1 MSGSSGSNSQKPLRE
16 LAWAIAMSE
25 GQFSLIL
32 AHCNYLSLR
41 SRSVQQLHEICAVP
55 IRELVLHPSN
65 QLLYSTIQQEV
76 ATQIPSALMVLG
88 LESVNN
94 LDYLLTSMNQVREEF
109 RKNCPF
115 PLVIW
120 VNDEIVRK
128 LIRLVPDI
136 ESWAKRTVLTYPPE
150 TLIHEL
156 HQNTNTLFTKV
167 FDLGISPFLANDA
180 ILGRNVSGEIQA
192 ALQELKNQGRDIPET
207 LQASL
212 DFVWGRE
219 AYDQDKID
227 LALANYQHSLAFWQ
241 QVKHFLL
248 RCSLVA
254 TKKLFWTLLLVY
266 YIKSETSVAG
276 ESPSPEPTLREKEG
290 SLLFHIGLCYCRKAE
305 LDKAQS
311 CHHWYKALLYFQQ
324 CIDGFEQVGR
334 LDLVAKFIGQLG
346 EVWRRLE
353 NWDELHK
360 LAQKAQPLHK
370 KHGNPASLA
379 QNYGFFAEVALYQHQ
394 GNKAKAFVKKALQLS
409 DATTEEQ
416 HQSWYLL
423 LLARS
428 QQQLGQV
435 QEAIKTLETAKKA
448 EPENNPLLYI
458 QILNELR
465 DLYYQQHRYLEAF
478 DVKQCRRSIEQQ
490 FNFRAFIGAGRL
502 QSRRQATFSLT
513 QSEHRETVAREILA
527 SGRENDIKGL
537 IARIGSTQHKLTV
550 IYGQSGVGKSSL
562 VNAGLLPTLRYQN
575 IGTDTRDILAVPLR
589 VYTDWVKDL
598 GKSLFKALEK
608 RGITLSAIPDSAATL
623 IEQLTQN
630 EHHNLLTVLIFDQF
644 EEFFFIC
651 SESEQKE
658 QIFEFLGKCLNIPGV
673 KVVLSMRKDYLH
685 DLLIGNHLPHLDAI
699 QNDILSKNIL
709 YPLGNFSR
717 KDAKNLIRHLTD
729 GSQFP
734 LEPALIH
741 EVVKDLA
748 SRSKEVRPIEL
759 QVVCAQLQTEEIT
772 TLVEY
777 QERGPKD
784 KLVQR
789 YLGEVIKDC
798 GTENQRTAELVLYL
812 LTHGKK
818 PRPLKSHADLEAQ
831 LKALAADLAIKPDKL
846 KAGTSQQLS
855 LVLDILVKS
864 GLVFKITDSYG
875 IRYQI
880 VHDYLTYFIRNP
892 RERNLLDEIKSQFS
906 QKQLIYVQK
915 QKNFAAVAV
924 GFILV
929 ISTVLS
935 QHQRQEAESQR
946 QKAEFQRQE
955 AEFQREEAEK
965 NQILARIKTSEALS
979 ASGQRFESL
988 IEAINAGSQFK
999 QKSTLLSNK
1008 KILEQVVAALKQS
1021 IYWIK
1026 ESNRLERHKSI
1037 VWDVSVLKN
1046 EDGKPTTIA
1055 SASYDGTVI
1064 LWKPDGELIQEFKAH
1079 EDRLLSVNFSPNGQI
1094 MATASFDKKVKL
1106 WKSNGQG
1113 SFKDFPYKTI
1123 QGHNK
1128 GVYDV
1133 SFSPDGKIIATASR
1147 DKTVKLWDLDGSFI
1161 QTLEG
1166 HDKGVNSVVF
1176 SPDSKIIATASRDN
1190 TVKLWQRTDEDK
1202 FESIR
1207 DKTLQGHSDIV
1218 WAVKFSPDG
1227 KMIATASRDNTVK
1240 LWSLDGRFARTIKGH
1255 KDSVLSMSFSPN
1267 GRSIATASQ
1276 DNTVKVWNVGNGQ
1289 LKTTLTGHSNGV
1301 YDVSFL
1307 SENRLV
1313 SASADH
1319 SLKLWQLGNK
1329 IFKKTLNGH
1338 TGKVWD
1344 VSFSPEGERIAS
1356 ASADGTVKLWQRDA
1370 STDGNHTLDYK
1381 LLKILTGH
1389 KKEVLDVS
1397 FSQDGQTIATASD
1410 DTTVQVWT
1418 GDGIRQ
1424 WILYHDD
1431 QVFGV
1436 SVSPDGKTI
1445 ATASRDNTVR
1455 LWTFDG
1461 IWRNT
1466 LTMEHSDWVR
1476 DVTFSPDGQIIASAS
1491 DDTIVKLWKPDGN
1504 LITTLKGNNGHKSWV
1519 RSVAFSPDS
1528 KIIATASEDNTAK
1541 LWTIAGEY
1549 ITTLEGHRDQ
1559 VRSVAFSP
1567 KDKIIATAS
1576 DDKTVKLWNWD
1587 GSLRRTLPRHRDGIR
1602 GVSFSPDGQT
1612 LALASANNT
1621 VILWDFKEI
1630 KKLDELDE
1638 LLRYGCDWLED
1649 YIKTNPKMKP
1659 SDADGATNPELPQCE
1674 GIGTQ

>member
-1 MSGSSGSNSQKPLRE
+1 MGIR
-16 LAWAIAMSE
+16 IAMSE

-41 SRSVQQLHEICAVP
+41 SRSVQQLQEICAVP
-55 IRELVLHPSN
+55 IRELVLHSSN
-65 QLLYSTIQQEV
+65 QRLYSTIQQEV

-88 LESVNN
+88 LESVDN

-156 HQNTNTLFTKV
+156 HQNTNALFTKV
-167 FDLGISPFLANDA
+167 LDLGISPFLANDA
-180 ILGRNVSGEIQA
+180 ILGRGVSGEIQA
-192 ALQELKNQGRDIPET
+192 ALQEVKNQGRDIPET

-219 AYDQDKID
+219 AYGQEKID
-227 LALANYQHSLAFWQ
+227 LALAHYQHSIAFWQ
-241 QVKHFLL
+241 QVKHFLI

-266 YIKSETSVAG
+266 YITSETPVAG
-276 ESPSPEPTLREKEG
+276 ESPPQKPTLREKEG
-290 SLLFHIGLCYCRKAE
+290 VLLFHIGLCYCRKAE

-311 CHHWYKALLYFQQ
+311 CHHWHKALFYFQQ
-324 CIDGFEQVGR
+324 CIDRFEQVGR

-353 NWDELHK
+353 NWDELYK
-360 LAQKAQPLHK
+360 LAQKAQRLHK
-370 KHGNPASLA
+370 NHGNPASLA
-379 QNYGFFAEVALYQHQ
+379 QNYGFFAEVALFQNQ

-409 DATTEEQ
+409 DATTQKQ
-416 HQSWYLL
+416 HHSWHLL

-428 QQQLGQV
+428 QQQLGQI

-513 QSEHRETVAREILA
+513 QSEHRETLAREILA
-527 SGRENDIKGL
+527 SGREHDIKRL

-589 VYTDWVKDL
+589 VYTDWVNDL

-608 RGITLSAIPDSAATL
+608 QGITLSAIPDSAATL

-658 QIFEFLGKCLNIPGV
+658 QIFEFFGKCLNIPGV

-717 KDAKNLIRHLTD
+717 KDAKNLIRRLTD

-759 QVVCAQLQTEEIT
+759 QVVCAQLQTEGIT

-798 GTENQRTAELVLYL
+798 GAENQRTAELVLYL

-818 PRPLKSHADLEAQ
+818 PRPIKSRADLEAQ
-831 LKALAADLAIKPDKL
+831 LKALAADLAIKPDQL

-892 RERNLLDEIKSQFS
+892 RSKNLLDEIKSQFS
-906 QKQLIYVQK
+906 QKQLIDVQK

-924 GFILV
+924 CFILV
-929 ISTVLS
+929 IATVLS
-935 QHQRQEAESQR
+935 QHQRQAAESQR
-946 QKAEFQRQE
+946 QAAESQRQ
-955 AEFQREEAEK
+955 AAEK
-965 NQILARIKTSEALS
+965 NQLLARIKTSEALF
-979 ASGQRFESL
+979 ASGQKFESL
-988 IEAINAGSQFK
+988 IEAINAGSQLR
-999 QKSTLLSNK
+999 QKSTLLSNQDIYK
-1008 KILEQVVAALKQS
+1008 EIHAQIVAALKQS
-1021 IYWIK
+1021 IYWI
-1026 ESNRLERHKSI
+1026 EEHNRLEGHKSL
-1037 VWDVSVLKN
+1037 VWDVSVLNN

-1055 SASYDGTVI
+1055 SASYDGTVR
-1064 LWKPDGELIQEFKAH
+1064 LWKPDGELIQEIKAH
-1079 EDRLLSVNFSPNGQI
+1079 EDRVLSVNFSPNGQI

-1106 WKSNGQG
+1106 WKANGQG
-1113 SFKDFPYKTI
+1113 GFEDFSYQTI
-1123 QGHNK
+1123 EGHNE

-1147 DKTVKLWDLDGSFI
+1147 DKTVKLWDLEGRRLK
-1161 QTLEG
+1161 TLTG
-1166 HDKGVNSVVF
+1166 HDKSVNSVAF
-1176 SPDSKIIATASRDN
+1176 SPDGKMIVTASRDN
-1190 TVKLWQRTDEDK
+1190 TVKLWQLTDEDK
-1202 FESIR
+1202 EIFPY
-1207 DKTLQGHSDIV
+1207 KTLEGHSDIV
-1218 WAVKFSPDG
+1218 WAVSFSHDG
-1227 KMIATASRDNTVK
+1227 ETIATASRDKTVK
-1240 LWSLDGRFARTIKGH
+1240 LWSLDDGSIKTIKGH
-1255 KDSVLSMSFSPN
+1255 KDSVLSMSFSLN
-1267 GRSIATASQ
+1267 DKIIATASQ
-1276 DNTVKVWNVGNGQ
+1276 DNTIKVWNVNNGKLQ
-1289 LKTTLTGHSNGV
+1289 TTLTGHSNGV

-1319 SLKLWQLGNK
+1319 SLKVWKLGK
-1329 IFKKTLNGH
+1329 RSFKQNLNGH
-1338 TGKVWD
+1338 TDKVWD
-1344 VSFSPEGERIAS
+1344 VSFSPNGDRIAS
-1356 ASADGTVKLWQRDA
+1356 ASADSTVKLWEKDS
-1370 STDGNHTLDYK
+1370 STNGSHTPDYR
-1381 LLKILTGH
+1381 LLKNLEGH
-1389 KKEVLDVS
+1389 NKEVLDVS
-1397 FSQDGQTIATASD
+1397 FSLDGQTIATASYD
-1410 DTTVQVWT
+1410 KTVQLWT
-1418 GDGIRQ
+1418 GNGRRL
-1424 WILYHDD
+1424 WILKHPD
-1431 QVFGV
+1431 QVFDV

-1445 ATASRDNTVR
+1445 ATASRDNIVR
-1455 LWTFDG
+1455 LWRFDG
-1461 IWRNT
+1461 EWQQT
-1466 LTMEHSDWVR
+1466 LLKDHRDWVR
-1476 DVTFSPDGQIIASAS
+1476 DVTFSPNGQIIASAS
-1491 DDTIVKLWKPDGN
+1491 DDTTVKLWKPDGR
-1504 LITTLKGNNGHKSWV
+1504 LITTLTGDRGHKSWV
-1519 RSVAFSPDS
+1519 RSVAFSPDGQ
-1528 KIIATASEDNTAK
+1528 IIATASEDNTAK

-1549 ITTLEGHRDQ
+1549 ITTLQGHRDQ

-1567 KDKIIATAS
+1567 KEKIIATAS

-1587 GSLRRTLPRHRDGIR
+1587 GSLLRTLPRHRDGIR

-1630 KKLDELDE
+1630 RKLDEL
-1638 LLRYGCDWLED
+1638 
-1649 YIKTNPKMKP
+1649 
-1659 SDADGATNPELPQCE
+1659 
-1674 GIGTQ
+1674 

>member
-1 MSGSSGSNSQKPLRE
+1 
-16 LAWAIAMSE
+16 
-25 GQFSLIL
+25 
-32 AHCNYLSLR
+32 
-41 SRSVQQLHEICAVP
+41 
-55 IRELVLHPSN
+55 
-65 QLLYSTIQQEV
+65 
-76 ATQIPSALMVLG
+76 MVLG
-88 LESVNN
+88 LESVDN

-120 VNDEIVRK
+120 VNDGIVRK

-156 HQNTNTLFTKV
+156 HQNTNALFTNV
-167 FDLGISPFLANDA
+167 LDLGISPFLANDA
-180 ILGRNVSGEIQA
+180 ILGRGVSGEIQA
-192 ALQELKNQGRDIPET
+192 ALQEVKNQGRDIPET

-219 AYDQDKID
+219 AYGQDKID
-227 LALANYQHSLAFWQ
+227 LALAHYQHSLAFWQ
-241 QVKHFLL
+241 QVKHFLI
-248 RCSLVA
+248 RYSLVA

-266 YIKSETSVAG
+266 YITSETPVAG
-276 ESPSPEPTLREKEG
+276 DLPPQKPTLREKEG
-290 SLLFHIGLCYCRKAE
+290 VLLFYIGLCYCRKAE

-311 CHHWYKALLYFQQ
+311 CDHWYKALFYFQQ

-353 NWDELHK
+353 NWDELYK
-360 LAQKAQPLHK
+360 LAQKAQRLHK

-379 QNYGFFAEVALYQHQ
+379 QNYGFFAEVALFEHQ

-409 DATTEEQ
+409 EATTEKQ
-416 HQSWYLL
+416 HHSWYLL

-465 DLYYQQHRYLEAF
+465 NLYYQQHRYLEAF

-502 QSRRQATFSLT
+502 QSRRQANSASGK
-513 QSEHRETVAREILA
+513 SEHRETVAREILA
-527 SGRENDIKGL
+527 SGRENDIKRL

-575 IGTDTRDILAVPLR
+575 IGTDIRDILAVPLR
-589 VYTDWVKDL
+589 VYTDWVKSL

-630 EHHNLLTVLIFDQF
+630 GNHNLLTVLIFDQF

-658 QIFEFLGKCLNIPGV
+658 QIFEFLGKCLNIPDV

-685 DLLIGNHLPHLDAI
+685 DLLIGNHLPHLGAI

-717 KDAKNLIRHLTD
+717 KDAKNLIRRLTD
-729 GSQFP
+729 CSQFP
-734 LEPALIH
+734 LESALIN

-748 SRSKEVRPIEL
+748 SRSREVRPIEL
-759 QVVCAQLQTEEIT
+759 QVVCAQLQTEGIT

-777 QERGPKD
+777 RERGPKD

-798 GTENQRTAELVLYL
+798 GAENQRTAELVLYL

-818 PRPLKSHADLEAQ
+818 PRPLKSRADLEAQ
-831 LKALAADLAIKPDKL
+831 LKALAADLAIKPDQL
-846 KAGTSQQLS
+846 EAGSSQQLS
-855 LVLDILVKS
+855 LVLEILVKS
-864 GLVFKITDSYG
+864 GLVFKLADSHG
-875 IRYQI
+875 VRYQI
-880 VHDYLTYFIRNP
+880 VHDYLTYFVRNP
-892 RERNLLDEIKSQFS
+892 RGINLLEEIKSQLNQEHLRFS
-906 QKQLIYVQK
+906 WKRQLV
-915 QKNFAAVAV
+915 FAVATGV
-924 GFILV
+924 TLV
-929 ISTVLS
+929 ILTVLTVDFW
-935 QHQRQEAESQR
+935 H
-946 QKAEFQRQE
+946 KAEAQRGE
-955 AEFQREEAEK
+955 DEEK
-965 NQILARIKTSEALS
+965 QILTQLKTSEALF

-988 IEAINAGSQFK
+988 IEAINAGTQLSQN
-999 QKSTLLSNK
+999 STLLSNQESYK
-1008 KILEQVVAALKQS
+1008 EIKSQVVAALKQS
-1021 IYWIK
+1021 IYWIE
-1026 ESNRLERHKSI
+1026 ESNRLEGHKSL
-1037 VWDVSVLKN
+1037 VWDVSVLKHQ
-1046 EDGKPTTIA
+1046 DGQPKTIA

-1064 LWKPDGELIQEFKAH
+1064 LWKPDGELIQEIKAH
-1079 EDRLLSVNFSPNGQI
+1079 EDRVLSVNFSPNGQI
-1094 MATASFDKKVKL
+1094 LATASFDKKVKL
-1106 WKSNGQG
+1106 WKTNGQG
-1113 SFKDFPYKTI
+1113 GFEDFPYKTI
-1123 QGHNK
+1123 LGHNK

-1147 DKTVKLWDLDGSFI
+1147 DKTVKLWYLDGSFI
-1161 QTLEG
+1161 HTLEG
-1166 HDKGVNSVVF
+1166 HDEGVNSVAF
-1176 SPDSKIIATASRDN
+1176 SPDNQIIATASLDN

-1240 LWSLDGRFARTIKGH
+1240 LWSLDGRVARTIKGH
-1255 KDSVLSMSFSPN
+1255 KDSVFSMSFSPN

-1276 DNTVKVWNVGNGQ
+1276 DNTVKVWNVENGQ
-1289 LKTTLTGHSNGV
+1289 LQTTLTGHSNGV
-1301 YDVSFL
+1301 YDVNFL
-1307 SENRLV
+1307 SKNRLV

-1319 SLKLWQLGNK
+1319 SLKLWQLSNK
-1329 IFKKTLNGH
+1329 IFQRTLNGH

-1344 VSFSPEGERIAS
+1344 VSFNPEGERIAS
-1356 ASADGTVKLWQRDA
+1356 ASADGTVKLWEKDS
-1370 STDGNHTLDYK
+1370 STDGHTLDYK
-1381 LLKILTGH
+1381 LLQSLKGH
-1389 KKEVLDVS
+1389 NKEVLDVS
-1397 FSQDGQTIATASD
+1397 FSEDGQTIATASYD
-1410 DTTVQVWT
+1410 KTVQVWT
-1418 GDGIRQ
+1418 GDGKRQ
-1424 WILYHDD
+1424 WILDHDD

-1436 SVSPDGKTI
+1436 SVSPDGEMI
-1445 ATASRDNTVR
+1445 ATASRDNTVT

-1461 IWRNT
+1461 VWRKT
-1466 LTMEHSDWVR
+1466 LLKDHRDWVR
-1476 DVTFSPDGQIIASAS
+1476 DVTFSPNGQIIASAS
-1491 DDTIVKLWKPDGN
+1491 DDTTVKLWKPDGS
-1504 LITTLKGNNGHKSWV
+1504 LITTLEGHKSWV
-1519 RSVAFSPDS
+1519 RSVAFSPDG
-1528 KIIATASEDNTAK
+1528 KIIATASEDNTVK
-1541 LWTIAGEY
+1541 LWTIQGED
-1549 ITTLEGHRDQ
+1549 IGEDIATLAGHRDQ
-1559 VRSVAFSP
+1559 VWSVAFSP
-1567 KDKIIATAS
+1567 NGKIIATAS
-1576 DDKTVKLWNWD
+1576 DDKTVKLWNRD
-1587 GSLRRTLPRHRDGIR
+1587 GSLLRTLPGHRDGIR

-1612 LALASANNT
+1612 LALASASNT
-1621 VILWDFKEI
+1621 VILWDLQKI
-1630 KKLDELDE
+1630 RKLDRLDE
-1638 LLRYGCDWLED
+1638 LLTYGCDWLED
-1649 YIKTNPKMKP
+1649 YIKTNPTMKP
-1659 SDADGATNPELPQCE
+1659 SDADDATNPDPLLCQ
-1674 GIGTQ
+1674 GISTPE